1 MKRQRGG
8 RREGAGRPRGAIRTI
23 KRQYRFAPDEIRAI
37 EQALNILRE
46 EGNKIRE
53 SDFVREAIMQR
64 VNRVL
69 AHKLMI
75 DHNNRREQHEKRE
88 TAKNH

>member
-23 KRQYRFAPDEIRAI
+23 RRQYRFAQDEIRAI

-64 VNRVL
+64 VNIVL
-69 AHKLMI
+69 AHKLI
-75 DHNNRREQHEKRE
+75 TDDYNRREQYDKRK